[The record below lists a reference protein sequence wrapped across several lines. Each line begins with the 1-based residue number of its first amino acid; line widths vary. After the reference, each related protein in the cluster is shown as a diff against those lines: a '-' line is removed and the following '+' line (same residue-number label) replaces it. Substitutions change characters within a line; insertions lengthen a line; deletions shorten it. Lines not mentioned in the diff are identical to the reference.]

1 MRLKNGGIIHV
12 ATVIEQD
19 LLDRDTGLTK
29 PQRIGLADLSASI
42 LACRSV
48 NTSELANI
56 LPRKVY
62 SDEERYRYI
71 NRWLSPY
78 T

>member
-1 MRLKNGGIIHV
+1 
-12 ATVIEQD
+12 
-19 LLDRDTGLTK
+19 
-29 PQRIGLADLSASI
+29 LADLAASV

-56 LPRKVY
+56 LPRDVY

-71 NRWLSPY
+71 NRWISNKHIHPDRVMMGFIPEILEMLGSDGQRIQ
-78 T
+78 